1 MLWWSSFFSFTLAAA
16 MWTLIWP
23 PETMLVAAQT
33 TCNLT
38 NPYLDNFVC
47 SGNDT
52 AATAT
57 PLSGNDAALETLRG
71 WCAADSRCAELYGQQ
86 GVAKLALFSHLFQ
99 TTYPGSI
106 SDAYLETPI
115 LTLLCNQTSEE
126 FMIAAW
132 QLMLKEQILDSSQVC
147 DVNERAT
154 LDSSTGTVVCSCQ
167 AGKVCDSSS
176 GSQEVQ
182 IMVTVA
188 VLLAVVIQFGVV
200 LWDRRQTERK
210 TEELRLAIR
219 RAIANTQ
226 AAPAPATGTGQT
238 PTPGTTMTT
247 TPTATVTTSS
257 GNPVDGGGV
266 RRRR

>member
-1 MLWWSSFFSFTLAAA
+1 MRWSGLLSFTIVV
-16 MWTLIWP
+16 TLWMVVMGP
-23 PETMLVAAQT
+23 PNSMLVAAQT

-52 AATAT
+52 TATAT
-57 PLSGNDAALETLRG
+57 PLSGNNAALETLRG

-86 GVAKLALFSHLFQ
+86 GVAKLALFAHLFQ

-126 FMIAAW
+126 FMITAW

-167 AGKVCDSSS
+167 AGKVCDNSS

-200 LWDRRQTERK
+200 IWDRRQTERK
-210 TEELRLAIR
+210 TEELRNAIR
-219 RAIANTQ
+219 RAIANAQ
-226 AAPAPATGTGQT
+226 AGQTPTPATGTGQT
-238 PTPGTTMTT
+238 PAPATTAPTETT
-247 TPTATVTTSS
+247 S
-257 GNPVDGGGV
+257 GNPVDAGGV